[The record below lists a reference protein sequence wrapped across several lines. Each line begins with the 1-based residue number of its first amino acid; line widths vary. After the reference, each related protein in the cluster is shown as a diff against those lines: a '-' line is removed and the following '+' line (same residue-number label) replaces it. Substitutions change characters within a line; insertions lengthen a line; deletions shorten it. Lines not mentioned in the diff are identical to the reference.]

1 LAHLSHTFLG
11 PWQVLLEDGTAPR
24 FKYEKVRALLTYLV
38 VESGRCHRREALL
51 DMFWPD
57 LPEPAARNNLRQ
69 ALASLK
75 EALGGSQCDPPYL
88 LATRTTVQFNPD
100 SSCSLDLDEFT
111 HLLEGVKRHAH
122 RRLAS
127 CRRCFRDLQQAAA
140 LYRGPFLSDFYLS
153 DSTAFEEWAAG
164 KRAWYHQQAVWLF
177 DLIAAGFERRGLY
190 SQALQ
195 AAWRQL
201 ELDPWREEAHRQV
214 MRLNLLVGDRQS
226 ARAQYEQYRQLLAE
240 ELGVEPE
247 PETTALFEQICSS
260 QLSPCPGSPAAHPHN
275 LPALS
280 TPFVGRQVELAEI
293 GALLDEA
300 SCRLLTLTGPGGSG
314 KTRLALQ
321 AAADQI
327 DAYTDGVFFVP
338 LAPLHSA
345 QMLPAAVA
353 SSFGII
359 PSPSTTPR
367 EQVLAYVRHKEMLLV
382 LDSFEH
388 LVDAAGFVAELLRQA
403 PELTILVSSRERLNL
418 QSEHVVPVAGLPVPS
433 NEASIETLAQNA
445 AVQLFMQS
453 AQRVH
458 RAFTLTSE
466 NSRHVA
472 HICTLTAGMPL
483 AIELAAAWVRA
494 LSCREIAAEI
504 TTSIGFLQTTLLDI
518 PERHRS
524 LSAVFEH
531 SWQLLTVEEQAVLSG
546 LSVFHGGFS
555 RRAAEAAASATPALL
570 AALVDKSLLQRRS
583 TGRYAVHDMIRQ
595 YAQEK
600 ITAGTRRDLHLR
612 FARYYAS
619 LAAEAAP
626 HLMGSEQAAWLSRL
640 QEENDNI
647 HFALHVSMENG
658 EIETAAQ
665 IASDVWRFWQTSG
678 QISEGRAWLGRILCA
693 VSSSSHP
700 AAKPDRAIQPGL
712 AANVYKAAG
721 VMAWL
726 QGDYAHSKTCFEASL
741 SLFQQVGDQAGVATL
756 YGNLGT
762 LAIHTTDYQ
771 EAQGLLEKAL
781 HLRREL
787 GDRWSIASCLNNLG
801 ALAGRQGDIARAQAC
816 YEECLAIFRELS
828 YPSGI
833 AISLSNLGSSAS
845 DLGRCDQAYQLHME
859 SLEIRRQLGDKSG
872 VANSLSDLG
881 SLAFQQGNLGQA
893 CQHYAESLSLLQDLG
908 DKEHILECLEGIAE
922 VAAAQGQYAAA
933 AQIWGAAAAMR
944 EAMDS
949 PLPQASLTNYSEAVS
964 RARALAAQSIW
975 DAAWEQ
981 GRKNSLESAIASAIE
996 LARRWAVPTISA

>member
-11 PWQVLLEDGTAPR
+11 PWQVLMEDGAAPR

-38 VESGRCHRREALL
+38 VESGRAHRREALM

-57 LPEPAARNNLRQ
+57 LPETAARNNLRQ

-75 EALGGSQCDPPYL
+75 EALSDSQADPPFL
-88 LATRTTVQFNPD
+88 LVTRTTVQFNPG
-100 SSCSLDLDEFT
+100 SSYTIDLDEFT
-111 HLLEGVKRHAH
+111 RLLEGVQGHAH

-140 LYRGPFLSDFYLS
+140 LYRGPFLSDFYLA

-164 KRAWYHQQAVWLF
+164 KRAWYHQQAMRLF
-177 DLIAAGFERRGLY
+177 DQIAAGSERRGAY

-195 AAWRQL
+195 AARRQL
-201 ELDPWREEAHRQV
+201 ELDPWREEAHRQA
-214 MRLNLLVGDRQS
+214 MRLNLLAGDRQS
-226 ARAQYEQYRQLLAE
+226 ALAQYEQCRRLLAE

-247 PETTALFEQICSS
+247 PDTNALYEQIRSS
-260 QLSPCPGSPAAHPHN
+260 QLPPSSGSPAAYPHN
-275 LPALS
+275 LPALA
-280 TPFVGRQVELAEI
+280 TPFIGRHAELAEI

-321 AAADQI
+321 AAADQLG
-327 DAYTDGVFFVP
+327 AFTDGVFFVS

-353 SSFGII
+353 TSLGII

-367 EQVLAYVRHKEMLLV
+367 EQVLGHVRQKEMLLV

-388 LVDAAGFVAELLRQA
+388 LVDAAGYVAELLRQA
-403 PELTILVSSRERLNL
+403 PELTILVSSRERLNI
-418 QSEHVVPVAGLPVPS
+418 QSEHVVPVSGLPVPP
-433 NEASIETLAQNA
+433 NDASFEIISQNP

-466 NSRHVA
+466 NSLHVA
-472 HICTLTAGMPL
+472 YICTLTAGMPL

-494 LSCREIAAEI
+494 LSCREIAEEI
-504 TTSIGFLQTTLLDI
+504 KNSIGFLQTTLLDI

-531 SWQLLTVEEQAVLSG
+531 SWQLLTADEQIALSG

-555 RRAAEAAASATPALL
+555 RRAAEAVAAATPALL
-570 AALVDKSLLQRRS
+570 AALVDKSLLHRRL
-583 TGRYAVHDMIRQ
+583 TGRYTIHDMIRQ

-600 ITAGTRRDLHLR
+600 ISAVALSDIHQR
-612 FARYYAS
+612 FTRYYAS

-626 HLMGSEQAAWLSRL
+626 HLVGSEQASWLERL
-640 QEENDNI
+640 REENDNI
-647 HFALHVSMENG
+647 HFALHVSLEIG

-700 AAKPDRAIQPGL
+700 AAKPARAIKPEL

-726 QGDYAHSKTCFEASL
+726 QGDYPHSKTCFEAGL
-741 SLFQQVGDQAGVATL
+741 ELFQQVGDQAGVATL

-771 EAQGLLEKAL
+771 EAQGMLEQAL
-781 HLRREL
+781 HLRRKL

-893 CQHYAESLSLLQDLG
+893 CLHYAESLSLLQELG

-922 VAAAQGQYAAA
+922 VAAARGQYVLA
-933 AQIWGAAAAMR
+933 AQIWGAAGAMR

-949 PLPQASLTNYSEAVS
+949 PLPQASLTKYREAVA
-964 RARALAAQSIW
+964 RARALAAPSIW

-981 GRKNSLESAIASAIE
+981 GRKNSLEAAIAIALE
-996 LARRWAVPTISA
+996 LARRWAVPTGSV